1 MADIQRVKEKMDA
14 AMKHIVGTNGDF
26 IPFEQRYEWLRNHI
40 RKETVNFLSF
50 RTKN

>member
-1 MADIQRVKEKMDA
+1 MDA

-26 IPFEQRYEWLRNHI
+26 IPFEQRYEWLPQI
-40 RKETVNFLSF
+40 TLGKETVNFLWF